1 MGVRAAA
8 VTATIGAATIG
19 AATTWLAVP
28 LLSLALGRSVDERTR
43 ARLRATVHV
52 PGPAGVVVPLHR
64 SATPWASVP
73 APRPAADDVRRVS
86 GVG

>member
-8 VTATIGAATIG
+8 VTATIGV
-19 AATTWLAVP
+19 ATTWLAVP
-28 LLSLALGRSVDERTR
+28 LVSLALGRSVDQRDR
-43 ARLRATVHV
+43 ARVRAAVHV
-52 PGPAGVVVPLHR
+52 PTPDGVVVPLRR

-73 APRPAADDVRRVS
+73 TPRPAADDARRVS